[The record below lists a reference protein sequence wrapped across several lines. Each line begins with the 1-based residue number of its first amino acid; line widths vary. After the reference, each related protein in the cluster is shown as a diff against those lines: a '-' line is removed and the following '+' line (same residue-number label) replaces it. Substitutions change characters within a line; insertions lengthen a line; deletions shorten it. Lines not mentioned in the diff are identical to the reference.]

1 MRQGSPKNLSRSEE
15 PAKRKLFEM
24 RTRKVFEND
33 NRVWY
38 QHIDNFF
45 QDCND
50 QTYQS
55 ISENETNFLTFLF
68 FEETHVD
75 N

>member
-1 MRQGSPKNLSRSEE
+1 
-15 PAKRKLFEM
+15 M

-55 ISENETNFLTFLF
+55 ISENETNCLTSLF